1 MTPIRCVSDFARH
14 QHRVITLE
22 QLQALGLDRE
32 QVRHMVRTA
41 RLWRV
46 FLGVYAL
53 EGPLEPIG
61 RAQAAVLRMGDRSVL
76 HAFSAAVLADLWR
89 TWPYKP
95 QVVVA
100 NGTGSRGPKGIK
112 VTHTS
117 TLLRTDVTSIHGIRT
132 TTPRRTILDCAPA
145 LRTDP
150 LKRMLRAAEFHHR
163 LDLTTLD
170 VPRAPRVLQE
180 LLKIYVRGSGVTG
193 NELEA
198 LFLELCAAHG
208 IPMPEVQRHSDRFR
222 VDFVWRDLGL
232 IVETDGR
239 NAHDRSIAFTEDRRR
254 DRAHTLKG
262 LRTLRFTW
270 SEIVYDAQTV
280 AADLLTVISGR

>member
-1 MTPIRCVSDFARH
+1 
-14 QHRVITLE
+14 
-22 QLQALGLDRE
+22 
-32 QVRHMVRTA
+32 
-41 RLWRV
+41 
-46 FLGVYAL
+46 
-53 EGPLEPIG
+53 
-61 RAQAAVLRMGDRSVL
+61 
-76 HAFSAAVLADLWR
+76 LA
-89 TWPYKP
+89 TSS
-95 QVVVA
+95 
-100 NGTGSRGPKGIK
+100 GTHGPKGIQ
-112 VTHTS
+112 VAHS
-117 TLLRTDVTSIHGIRT
+117 ATLKKADVTYIDGIRT
-132 TTPRRTILDCAPA
+132 TTPRRTILDCAPK
-145 LRTDP
+145 LSSEP
-150 LKRMLRAAEFHHR
+150 LKRVLRRAEYHHG

-170 VPRAPRVLQE
+170 VPRAPRVLQD